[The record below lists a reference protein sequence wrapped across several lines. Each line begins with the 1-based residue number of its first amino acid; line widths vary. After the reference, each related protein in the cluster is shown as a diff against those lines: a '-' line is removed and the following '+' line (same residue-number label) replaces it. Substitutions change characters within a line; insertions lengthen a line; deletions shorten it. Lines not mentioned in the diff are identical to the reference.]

1 MLFCAEVD
9 MFRRRYAVPSG
20 TNMRSQDVCGD
31 GDGMLERG
39 AGGGKI
45 GSALH
50 GSTGAGRRNLVI
62 ERTALALRESEEQRT
77 AVAAAAAAKAAS
89 LVAGAHK
96 SDIHSGSVLG
106 SGSSGPQPGSLDLQR
121 AHTEALKIY
130 EKYVEPGWAK
140 LDVNAEPES
149 ASRIK
154 RQIDQHSGAAGNQG
168 LALLAFVFDG
178 LAQQR
183 HAFVAGELWR
193 DFQGSAVLKA
203 WHAKIRSRI
212 RQYHPQTIAQ

>member
-1 MLFCAEVD
+1 MPVQG
-9 MFRRRYAVPSG
+9 AVGSSSG
-20 TNMRSQDVCGD
+20 SGILKHGV
-31 GDGMLERG
+31 
-39 AGGGKI
+39 GGGKI

-50 GSTGAGRRNLVI
+50 AGAVAVRRNLVN
-62 ERTALALRESEEQRT
+62 ERTVLALRESEHQRT

-89 LVAGAHK
+89 LVGNSRKPYVESTVGNK
-96 SDIHSGSVLG
+96 SVHGTDSDGI
-106 SGSSGPQPGSLDLQR
+106 QPHSLDLQR

-140 LDVNAEPES
+140 LDVNAGPVS

-154 RQIDQHSGAAGNQG
+154 RQIDEHSVDAGSQR
-168 LALLAFVFDG
+168 LAQIVCVFDD

-183 HAFVAGELWR
+183 HSFVAGELWR

-212 RQYHPQTIAQ
+212 RQYLPQTIAE